1 MLTNIFKFE
10 TFKYLHSWK
19 KMQIFCL
26 RKPFLPFEK
35 VESPCE
41 CNIHTAS
48 NYVDKHFYISIILL
62 PISHTLIASHYRPI
76 LSDDTGLIISQHC
89 RPSHLLNSPEFVPLW
104 DSQSALPPTSHLHQD
119 SPGSW
124 LETLHFT

>member
-26 RKPFLPFEK
+26 RKPFLSLEK

-48 NYVDKHFYISIILL
+48 NYVDKHLYISIILL
-62 PISHTLIASHYRPI
+62 PISHTLIASHYWPI

-89 RPSHLLNSPEFVPLW
+89 RPTPQLSGICPSLGFPVSPP
-104 DSQSALPPTSHLHQD
+104 SHLHLP
-119 SPGSW
+119 PGLTW
-124 LETLHFT
+124 LLTLHFT